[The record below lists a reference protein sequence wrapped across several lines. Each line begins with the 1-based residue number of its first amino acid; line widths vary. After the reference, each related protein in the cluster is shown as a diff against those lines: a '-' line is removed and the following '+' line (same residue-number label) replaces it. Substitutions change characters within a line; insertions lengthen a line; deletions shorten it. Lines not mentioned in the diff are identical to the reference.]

1 MDDHGSTV
9 LPEQSPNIDL
19 IGDVADCTASLT
31 SSDGRGVSLV
41 RTNTGYELAYSSP
54 GVAPSTAM
62 LRGTI
67 TCDGDSVNIEHTV
80 QVFERIPV
88 PSLFEATVHPSQPT
102 ILSIPLESMGEGQQR
117 YSVVVDGPLS
127 RVASGETSI
136 VLSGGDTYMLTVEPG
151 GLLSENMLIFGTVHL
166 MTQEGVEW
174 TVEIELEATT
184 QAAEW
189 WMIWTEPGRVI
200 GVMFLVLALS
210 SLAGAMTTRGPTHHE
225 DDQKA
230 ATGQPVP
237 VTQET
242 TEDAWGR
249 VLDDAS
255 SADAFDVEK
264 R

>member
-1 MDDHGSTV
+1 
-9 LPEQSPNIDL
+9 
-19 IGDVADCTASLT
+19 
-31 SSDGRGVSLV
+31 
-41 RTNTGYELAYSSP
+41 
-54 GVAPSTAM
+54 
-62 LRGTI
+62 
-67 TCDGDSVNIEHTV
+67 
-80 QVFERIPV
+80 
-88 PSLFEATVHPSQPT
+88 
-102 ILSIPLESMGEGQQR
+102 
-117 YSVVVDGPLS
+117 
-127 RVASGETSI
+127 
-136 VLSGGDTYMLTVEPG
+136 
-151 GLLSENMLIFGTVHL
+151 MLIYGTVHL
-166 MTQEGVEW
+166 MTQEGMEW

-210 SLAGAMTTRGPTHHE
+210 SLAGAMTTRGRPTTRTIE
-225 DDQKA
+225 KA

-249 VLDDAS
+249 LLDDAS

>member
-1 MDDHGSTV
+1 
-9 LPEQSPNIDL
+9 
-19 IGDVADCTASLT
+19 
-31 SSDGRGVSLV
+31 
-41 RTNTGYELAYSSP
+41 
-54 GVAPSTAM
+54 
-62 LRGTI
+62 
-67 TCDGDSVNIEHTV
+67 
-80 QVFERIPV
+80 
-88 PSLFEATVHPSQPT
+88 
-102 ILSIPLESMGEGQQR
+102 MGEGQQR

-184 QAAEW
+184 QADEW

-210 SLAGAMTTRGPTHHE
+210 SLAGAVSTRAPTHLE
-225 DDQKA
+225 DEQKT
-230 ATGQPVP
+230 TGQSVP
-237 VTQET
+237 MAQET

-249 VLDDAS
+249 IMDDAS